1 MTDHADAIADQLR
14 AYDQA
19 VVEWVESAPLMRS
32 NAVIPVVM
40 ATPDRAFAS
49 MQDLLRPTLGTKV
62 DDIRNIPLPFAS
74 VSRSRILY
82 DQTRFHGNKAK
93 FDRLARTA
101 DNKKLYQARFPAPFN
116 IGYQVELW
124 AKNRTTL
131 NAYELYCLGAFS
143 SFEMFLKVNMRGIW
157 DPWGL
162 VSVPFENEGVQD
174 ASDLEPMEGHRVL
187 RFTQSLLG
195 KGWVLAKVEELKVV
209 LTIFQDSY
217 FVPQA
222 VDTATLT
229 AATVDAN
236 PTTYPRLSRVTYTGS
251 GSTVTTSNQG

>member
-1 MTDHADAIADQLR
+1 
-14 AYDQA
+14 
-19 VVEWVESAPLMRS
+19 
-32 NAVIPVVM
+32 
-40 ATPDRAFAS
+40 
-49 MQDLLRPTLGTKV
+49 
-62 DDIRNIPLPFAS
+62 
-74 VSRSRILY
+74 
-82 DQTRFHGNKAK
+82 
-93 FDRLARTA
+93 
-101 DNKKLYQARFPAPFN
+101 
-116 IGYQVELW
+116 
-124 AKNRTTL
+124 
-131 NAYELYCLGAFS
+131 
-143 SFEMFLKVNMRGIW
+143 
-157 DPWGL
+157 
-162 VSVPFENEGVQD
+162 
-174 ASDLEPMEGHRVL
+174 MEGHRVL